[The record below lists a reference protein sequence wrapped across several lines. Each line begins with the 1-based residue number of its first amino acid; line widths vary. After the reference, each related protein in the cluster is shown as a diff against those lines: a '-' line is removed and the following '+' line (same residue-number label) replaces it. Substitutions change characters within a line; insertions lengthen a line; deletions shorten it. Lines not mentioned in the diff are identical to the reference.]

1 MSEKRLYYRVDIN
14 RGNSQMIKIK
24 AKKDNESTLFSA
36 CKASSIFTIAL
47 YVLIHLIHVKCDGS

>member
-1 MSEKRLYYRVDIN
+1 
-14 RGNSQMIKIK
+14 MIKIK